1 MTNKKGSP
9 EAAFLAVARGALL
22 GGLGRTLAG
31 VALLELVHAA
41 GGVHDLLLARV
52 ERVGFGRDLDLVDR
66 ILLAVLPGDRLVGR
80 DRRAGDETEVA
91 ARVEEH
97 DFAVIGV
104 DAVFH
109 GSSRLVGGPQSALFW
124 VPEP

>member
-1 MTNKKGSP
+1 MWESRQAPNKK
-9 EAAFLAVARGALL
+9 AARGLPFVARSIRTELL
-22 GGLGRTLAG
+22 GRLRGAFAG

-66 ILLAVLPGDRLVGR
+66 ILLAVLPGDGLVGR
-80 DRRAGDETEVA
+80 DRRAGDEAEVA

-109 GSSRLVGGPQSALFW
+109 GYARLVGGAQA
-124 VPEP
+124 